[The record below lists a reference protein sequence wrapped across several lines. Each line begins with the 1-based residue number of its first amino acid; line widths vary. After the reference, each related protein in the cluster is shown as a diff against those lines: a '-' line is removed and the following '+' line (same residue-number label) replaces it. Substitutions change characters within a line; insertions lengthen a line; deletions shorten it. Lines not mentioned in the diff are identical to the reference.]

1 MYAWSWRFVL
11 SVSVL
16 NIAKFAVER
25 ATSIKIDIVHDTTA
39 QKRDD
44 DADLMEDTQLSTTW
58 KVAVMVHLS
67 GSAAVCFGLDAQT
80 YILV

>member
-1 MYAWSWRFVL
+1 L

-44 DADLMEDTQLSTTW
+44 DADLMEDTQLSTT
-58 KVAVMVHLS
+58 
-67 GSAAVCFGLDAQT
+67 
-80 YILV
+80 